1 MSLRESSRS
10 GFAEDASNP
19 PHQDAAK
26 VRRSFSADGKS
37 LLVILSIATIATT
50 SGWIYCLLHPHQVE
64 ICPRVEHA
72 PPLVGPKLAPWCPP
86 ERTGCLK

>member
-1 MSLRESSRS
+1 MSLRESPPP

-19 PHQDAAK
+19 PDQDPAK
-26 VRRSFSADGKS
+26 SRRSFSPDSKS

-50 SGWIYCLLHPHQVE
+50 YGWIYCSLHPHQVE
-64 ICPRVEHA
+64 TCPRVEHA
-72 PPLVGPKLAPWCPP
+72 PSLVGPKLAPWCPP